1 MSAGA
6 GCHTRA
12 IGSGLLPATP
22 CVRHSCYLPPLPHA
36 TAARRRIAYP
46 TKPAATADVRERW
59 RLPDGSTHMV

>member
-1 MSAGA
+1 M
-6 GCHTRA
+6 
-12 IGSGLLPATP
+12 PATP